1 MVLNVSIMGQTRDIP
16 AAIRVFRRHGGVLR
30 AKQALDLG
38 IHPAT
43 LYELRDKGRLTSLAR
58 GLYRLAE
65 AKEPENPDLAIVGAR
80 APDAAV
86 CLISALAFHNI
97 TTQIPAVMHLAVP
110 RGKYHGLT
118 LEPLPVHV
126 YRYDAKT
133 FSVGLSAYPIGGVR
147 VKIYDPARTVVDC
160 FKFRNKIGL
169 DVALEALRLARER
182 QKVSTRELLQSAR
195 LMRVERVIR
204 PYLEALS

>member
-1 MVLNVSIMGQTRDIP
+1 MVLNMSIMAQTRDIP
-16 AAIRVFRRHGGVLR
+16 TAIRVFRRHGGVLR

-43 LYELRDKGRLTSLAR
+43 LYELRDRGQLTSVAR
-58 GLYRLAE
+58 GLYRLAQT
-65 AKEPENPDLAIVGAR
+65 KESNNPDLAIVGAR
-80 APDAAV
+80 APDAVV

-97 TTQIPAVMHLAVP
+97 TTQIPAVVHLAVP

-118 LEPLPVHV
+118 LDPLPVRV
-126 YRYDAKT
+126 YRYDPKT
-133 FSVGLSAYPIGGVR
+133 FDVGLNTHPVGSVR
-147 VKIYDPARTVVDC
+147 VKIYDPARTIADC

-169 DVALEALRLARER
+169 DVALEALRLGRER
-182 QKVSTRELLQSAR
+182 HKVSTRDLLQAAR
-195 LMRVERVIR
+195 LLRVERILR